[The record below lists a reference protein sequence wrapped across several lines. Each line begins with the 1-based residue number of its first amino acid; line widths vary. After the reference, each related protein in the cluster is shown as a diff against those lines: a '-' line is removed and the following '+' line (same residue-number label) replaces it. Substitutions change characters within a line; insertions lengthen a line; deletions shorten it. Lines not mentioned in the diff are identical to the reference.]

1 MIFTYYLGACDTLR
15 YHEKLSRSA
24 LRRELLLEDDEDE
37 FMMPC
42 TQLPIPGADGEV
54 FWNSNASPTTARAK
68 VELQKKLGRPD
79 NKAMKT
85 VESKHQAPSPLLTI
99 PMLHTRR
106 KINPRAEEEEIAKE
120 IERKK
125 EADSMLNSMVQIFQ
139 AEVQKHQTQL
149 KAEAREESGEV
160 TYSSSGSSTDRYSE
174 SHLHCSSNGSTAN
187 ERSDDKNIL
196 KSKLSDQFDLVI
208 NTQSQSLLKDPDEG
222 QDNISLD
229 NLVSDDDSFMLKA
242 TQAIETQYND
252 SDKQCSF
259 QKQLPFS
266 RKVPPKSK
274 DILAQSSS
282 DIITE
287 KTIHKT
293 DNGKIL
299 QVLPLGMDGFALGHN
314 AIRAQSKSN
323 HSKEHSAILSNK
335 NLEHVKP
342 PDTVAF
348 DDDEF
353 DIFLSQIA
361 MPEAIQPLTKTI
373 NTNVTSNIEN
383 FSRDTQKS
391 SFKVSHSS
399 R

>member
-1 MIFTYYLGACDTLR
+1 MTFTKYLGACDTLR
-15 YHEKLSRSA
+15 YHEKLTRSA

-68 VELQKKLGRPD
+68 KELEKKLGRPD
-79 NKAMKT
+79 NKPMKT
-85 VESKHQAPSPLLTI
+85 VESRNEAPSPLLTL

-106 KINPRAEEEEIAKE
+106 KINPKAKEEEIAKE

-149 KAEAREESGEV
+149 KAEAREESGEG

-187 ERSDDKNIL
+187 EGSGDKNKL

-208 NTQSQSLLKDPDEG
+208 NSQSQSLLKDPDEG
-222 QDNISLD
+222 QNNISLD

-242 TQAIETQYND
+242 TQAIETQCND
-252 SDKQCSF
+252 NDTQGSF
-259 QKQLPFS
+259 QKQLPLL
-266 RKVPPKSK
+266 KKDPPKSK
-274 DILAQSSS
+274 DILAQPSK
-282 DIITE
+282 DIIIE
-287 KTIHKT
+287 KTIHRT
-293 DNGKIL
+293 DNGKKL
-299 QVLPLGMDGFALGHN
+299 QVLPLGHN
-314 AIRAQSKSN
+314 ANGAEKQSN
-323 HSKEHSAILSNK
+323 HSKEHYTILSNR
-335 NLEHVKP
+335 NREHAKP

-361 MPEAIQPLTKTI
+361 MPEAVQPLTTSI
-373 NTNVTSNIEN
+373 NTNVTSSIKNSSTE
-383 FSRDTQKS
+383 TQKS
-391 SFKVSHSS
+391 SFKVSDSS
-399 R
+399 RW